1 MGAVPSEPVWRGK
14 EARVATTLEASEA
27 WRSFCGLGCMEWY
40 CELECRV
47 YAQWKGIGSCSLET
61 PGMRQSTI
69 GFQKRSHQQYILGI
83 ITLRFIARPRAMAL
97 CTSRRC
103 IASMSRWRLGLR
115 SGIELMTS

>member
-1 MGAVPSEPVWRGK
+1 MGWDTWSHFVGWDAWRGHD
-14 EARVATTLEASEA
+14 
-27 WRSFCGLGCMEWY
+27 G
-40 CELECRV
+40 LECRV

-97 CTSRRC
+97 CTSRR
-103 IASMSRWRLGLR
+103 
-115 SGIELMTS
+115 